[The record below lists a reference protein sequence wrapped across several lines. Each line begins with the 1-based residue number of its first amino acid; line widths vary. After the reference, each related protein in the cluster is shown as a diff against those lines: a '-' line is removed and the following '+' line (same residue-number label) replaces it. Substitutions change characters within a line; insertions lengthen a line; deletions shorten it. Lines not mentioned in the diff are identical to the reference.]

1 MRLRV
6 VGEERF
12 LSVGILVRKNG
23 LVVERGD
30 IFMGTEVVLDTRK
43 CRSQSWFTRPVRML
57 LVLCFKAY

>member
-23 LVVERGD
+23 LVVGRGD
-30 IFMGTEVVLDTRK
+30 IFMGTEVVLDT
-43 CRSQSWFTRPVRML
+43 
-57 LVLCFKAY
+57 